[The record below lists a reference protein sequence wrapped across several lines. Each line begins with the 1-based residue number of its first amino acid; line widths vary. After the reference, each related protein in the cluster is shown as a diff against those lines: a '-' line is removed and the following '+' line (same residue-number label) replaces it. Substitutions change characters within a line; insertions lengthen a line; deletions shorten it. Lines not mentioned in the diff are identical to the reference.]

1 MRAIQ
6 GLRVTAAAASLALGV
21 QLFGSLATGPGADAH
36 SGTVQATTRVHVRT
50 QPTTNS
56 KSLTIL
62 SPGAKVHASGTANG
76 WTKVTWNGRVAYVY
90 SKYLTTTRHSAAP
103 VTSASASGRSRT
115 TANLIV
121 RSGPSIRHQRVA
133 LATKGTV
140 VSLTGKRSG
149 EYTQISWKGA
159 PRWVATRYLTSPT
172 TTAAPAPSVSTRGTR
187 MAQTTENLN
196 VRMGPGTKHRRVA
209 TAKKG
214 SLLPVTGRTHGAFTE
229 VIYQGSKRW
238 AASNWLRSV
247 DASST
252 NPGNNATLPST
263 TKRWATADLNIWYAS
278 TGSRYNHEIPKGSEI
293 AITGKVANGRAE
305 IVHKG
310 ALRWVTSRYTTS
322 TAPSKPA
329 PNSWSGSGKLPA
341 TPITGGP
348 RGKALNK
355 GYSSGM
361 HRTNPYIQR
370 ISADAWAR
378 FPQIKTHYGWRRDVT
393 PDHPAGR
400 AVDLMIP
407 NYKKNNQ
414 LGWQVARY
422 YQKYARELNIKYII
436 WDQKIWSV
444 ARSRE
449 GWRPMSNRG
458 SDTANHYD
466 HVHISSN

>member
-6 GLRVTAAAASLALGV
+6 GLRMTAAAASLALGV

-50 QPTTNS
+50 QPTTSS
-56 KSLTIL
+56 KSLTVL
-62 SPGAKVHASGTANG
+62 NPGAKVKASGTVNG

-90 SKYLTTTRHSAAP
+90 SKYLTTTTQSAAP
-103 VTSASASGRSRT
+103 VTSSSASGKSRT
-115 TANLIV
+115 TVNLIV
-121 RSGPSIRHQRVA
+121 RTGPSIKYRRVS

-149 EYTQISWKGA
+149 DYTQINWKGA

-172 TTAAPAPSVSTRGTR
+172 TGAAPAPSASSSGTR
-187 MAQTTENLN
+187 TMQTTENLN
-196 VRMGPGTKHRRVA
+196 VRTGPGTKYRRVA

-214 SLLPVTGRTHGAFTE
+214 SLLPTTGRTNGGFTE

-247 DASST
+247 EGSST
-252 NPGNNATLPST
+252 KPSDGTKLPST

-278 TGSRYNHEIPKGSEI
+278 TGSRYNGEIPKGSEI

-329 PNSWSGSGKLPA
+329 PDGWSGSGKLPA

-444 ARSRE
+444 ARSKE
-449 GWRPMSNRG
+449 GWRPMANRG

-466 HVHISSN
+466 HVHINSN